1 MIARRIV
8 FKGPMNVVIE
18 EFEVP
23 KVGRGQILI
32 KTRATLI
39 STGTEL
45 TMLSG
50 RFPKGSF
57 WDQITNYPLTPGY
70 SNCGVVVEVGEEVKD
85 FMVGDRVASKARHA
99 EYAVI
104 ESKEAVKVPDEVSD
118 EEATFST
125 LAATVLNGVRRA
137 DISLGETVVILGL
150 GILGQLAC
158 QFARLSGGFPVI
170 AVDLSD
176 KRLEIAKKLGVKL
189 ALNPKRD
196 DVDREIKKVTNGKG
210 ADVVFE
216 VTGNPEVVGW
226 GLKLTRRQGRFIL
239 LSSPRGPTTIDFH
252 DEVNWPSRVIIGAH
266 TTSHPEFETP
276 YNPWTQKRNV
286 ELFLN
291 LVREGLVNVK
301 DLITDRY
308 PWYKAKDVYM
318 ELLDPLGERLNRLGV
333 ILDFR

>member
-8 FKGPMNVVIE
+8 FKGPMKVDIE
-18 EFEVP
+18 EFGVP
-23 KVGRGQILI
+23 KVRRGQILI

-50 RFPKGSF
+50 RFPTGSF
-57 WDQITNYPLTPGY
+57 WDRITNYPLTPGY
-70 SNCGVVVEVGEEVKD
+70 SNCGVVVNVGDGVKD
-85 FMVGDRVASKARHA
+85 FMVGDRVASKAPHA

-125 LAATVLNGVRRA
+125 LAATVLNGIRRA

-196 DVDREIKKVTNGKG
+196 DVDGEIKKATNGKG
-210 ADVVFE
+210 ADIVFE
-216 VTGNPEVVGW
+216 VTGNPEVVSW

-276 YNPWTQKRNV
+276 YNPWTRRRNV

-291 LVREGLVNVK
+291 LVKEGLVNVK

-308 PWYKAKDVYM
+308 PWHKAKDVYM
-318 ELLDPLGERLNRLGV
+318 ELLDPLGERLKRLGV
-333 ILDFR
+333 ILDFS